1 MHTLYPLVFILVVAA
16 QSVSA
21 EEVLWKSGRNLYIKI
36 AEQGKGG
43 EMPSDHP
50 VTLDKNK
57 LFHAL
62 RGINAWRQKYF
73 KKRETETLFS
83 IQQAQLLSQYV
94 AAGLKQAKPDEDIVF
109 ALPRVRA
116 GSFKILKEKTFMAG
130 RVFFQEDK
138 LNIII
143 GDYDRSPDRF
153 KETASGGHGVTDIK
167 YFFNEGS
174 RSRASKFKK
183 RVTAND
189 GISNFERD
197 SKKRADWIVIDID
210 RAAAAYV
217 AEKTVKDQ
225 KTDGLSPRQAEE
237 MAKLAKERR
246 EMRLEMARLRK
257 EMKQNTQGQNSQKG
271 DGLSIEARLQQLQ
284 DLRDKE
290 LITEDEYTQKRKQI
304 LDNI

>member
-1 MHTLYPLVFILVVAA
+1 MNRLYLLIFVLAVAA

-21 EEVLWKSGRNLYIKI
+21 DEVLWKSGRNLYIKI
-36 AEQGKGG
+36 AQQDKGE

-50 VTLDKNK
+50 ATLDQKK
-57 LFHAL
+57 IFQAL
-62 RGINAWRQKYF
+62 RGINARHKQYF
-73 KKRETETLFS
+73 KKREVETLFS
-83 IQQAQLLSQYV
+83 IQQAQLLSQYM
-94 AAGLKQAKPDEDIVF
+94 ATGLKKAKSDEDIVF

-116 GSFKILKEKTFMAG
+116 GSFKIVKNKTFMAG
-130 RVFFQEDK
+130 RAFFREDK

-153 KETASGGHGVTDIK
+153 KEAASGGHGVTDLK

-174 RSRASKFKK
+174 RSKASKFKK
-183 RVTAND
+183 RIIAND
-189 GISNFERD
+189 GVANFEQD
-197 SKKRADWIVIDID
+197 SKKRTDWVVIDLD

-217 AEKTVKDQ
+217 AEQTIKAQ
-225 KTDGLSPRQAEE
+225 KTDELNPNQAEE

-246 EMRLEMARLRK
+246 EMRLEMARLKK
-257 EMKQNTQGQNSQKG
+257 EMQQNSKQN
-271 DGLSIEARLQQLQ
+271 DGLSVEARLRQLQ

-290 LITEDEYTQKRKQI
+290 LITEDEYTQKRKQV